1 MDNMNI
7 EPAIVALLERVRGG
21 DAEAVREFVERF
33 GPAVQRELRF
43 RLLDQRIGRWAGG
56 SDLFQSTL
64 TRFLLGLH
72 LGRFELRN
80 SDDLRR
86 VLTTLAQRQVIDAAR
101 YWKARRRDVR
111 RDRQFELTAEAVRV
125 AAVSSATPSRVVAAR
140 ELVVMALSRMEPRD
154 RQIAAWR
161 QEGLD
166 WREIHGRCPEF
177 PSAEALRKAHQRAIR
192 KIALEIGFVE
202 PAAPAS
208 PASSDGFE
216 HSANNGSATDLSSGQ
231 PDRQVRQ
238 SRRAD
243 RGRWRR

>member
-1 MDNMNI
+1 MDNMNT

-21 DAEAVREFVERF
+21 EADAVRELVERF

-43 RLLDQRIGRWAGG
+43 RLLDQRIGRCAAG

-86 VLTTLAQRQVIDAAR
+86 VLTTLAQRQVIDSAR
-101 YWKARRRDVR
+101 YWKARRRDIR
-111 RDRQFELTAEAVRV
+111 RDRQLEPTADAVRI
-125 AAVSSATPSRVVAAR
+125 AAVSSMTPSRIFAAR
-140 ELVVMALSRMEPRD
+140 ELVAMGLSRMAPRD

-161 QEGLD
+161 LEGLE
-166 WREIHGRCPEF
+166 WHEIHGHCPEF
-177 PSAEALRKAHQRAIR
+177 PSAEALRKAHQRAMR

-202 PAAPAS
+202 PAEPAD
-208 PASSDGFE
+208 PASSNGCDLP
-216 HSANNGSATDLSSGQ
+216 ANDRPAKDRPSSP
-231 PDRQVRQ
+231 PDRQVRPSQ
-238 SRRAD
+238 RAD
-243 RGRWRR
+243 RGR